1 MYKEI
6 TDAYYKTTPYTRTG
20 NKNIYTLNENGI
32 ETYLSLEGW
41 NHHFLGK
48 LDTNKRIEE
57 LKKQVEE
64 EYRIKEEEEKRNQNI
79 QNNEQGSN
87 TNLNNLQQNVQSQ
100 DQKEC
105 NQCLKNTNCGCQTMN
120 NKNKQKGKNAPINV
134 TYYVSNRPKNRY
146 LDKYKNVK
154 LPNRCAKTGTGL
166 AKISTGQL
174 ASTLKSQGSGDP
186 TITNINPGY
195 TSLKEYPAPKF
206 N

>member
-6 TDAYYKTTPYTRTG
+6 TDADYSTKPYTRTG
-20 NKNIYTLNENGI
+20 NKNIYILNENGV

-48 LDTNKRIEE
+48 LDTNKKIEE

-64 EYRIKEEEEKRNQNI
+64 EYRIKEEEEKRKQSN
-79 QNNEQGSN
+79 QNNEQFSN
-87 TNLNNLQQNVQSQ
+87 TNANNLQENVQNTTQ
-100 DQKEC
+100 
-105 NQCLKNTNCGCQTMN
+105 NQCLKSTNCGCET
-120 NKNKQKGKNAPINV
+120 KNKKKKGKNEPINV

-154 LPNRCAKTGTGL
+154 LPKRSGKTGL

-174 ASTLKSQGSGDP
+174 ASTLKSQGSGEP
-186 TITNINPGY
+186 TITYINPGY
-195 TSLKEYPAPKF
+195 TSLKEYPAPKI

>member
-1 MYKEI
+1 
-6 TDAYYKTTPYTRTG
+6 
-20 NKNIYTLNENGI
+20 
-32 ETYLSLEGW
+32 
-41 NHHFLGK
+41 
-48 LDTNKRIEE
+48 
-57 LKKQVEE
+57 
-64 EYRIKEEEEKRNQNI
+64 
-79 QNNEQGSN
+79 
-87 TNLNNLQQNVQSQ
+87 
-100 DQKEC
+100 
-105 NQCLKNTNCGCQTMN
+105 MN
-120 NKNKQKGKNAPINV
+120 ASINV

-174 ASTLKSQGSGDP
+174 ASTLKSQGSGEP

>member
-6 TDAYYKTTPYTRTG
+6 TDADYRTEPYTQTR
-20 NKNIYTLNENGI
+20 NKNIYILNENGV

-48 LDTNKRIEE
+48 LDTNKKIEE

-64 EYRIKEEEEKRNQNI
+64 EYRIKEEEEKRNKNL
-79 QNNEQGSN
+79 QNNDNLQGSN
-87 TNLNNLQQNVQSQ
+87 TNCNCNTQ
-100 DQKEC
+100 
-105 NQCLKNTNCGCQTMN
+105 NQCNNQCSKTCDINANETLK
-120 NKNKQKGKNAPINV
+120 NKNKKGKNTPINV

-146 LDKYKNVK
+146 LDIYKNVK
-154 LPNRCAKTGTGL
+154 LPKREPKTKTGL
-166 AKISTGQL
+166 AKISTGEL
-174 ASTLKSQGSGDP
+174 ASTLKSQGSGEP
-186 TITNINPGY
+186 TIANINPGY

>member
-6 TDAYYKTTPYTRTG
+6 TDADYSTKPYTRTG
-20 NKNIYTLNENGI
+20 NKNIYILNENGV

-48 LDTNKRIEE
+48 LDTNKKIEE

-64 EYRIKEEEEKRNQNI
+64 EFRIKEEEEKRKKSNL
-79 QNNEQGSN
+79 NNEQNSN
-87 TNLNNLQQNVQSQ
+87 TNNNLQENVQNNCQ
-100 DQKEC
+100 
-105 NQCLKNTNCGCQTMN
+105 NQCLKNTNCRCDS
-120 NKNKQKGKNAPINV
+120 KNKKNKKGKNEPLNV
-134 TYYVSNRPKNRY
+134 TYYVSTRPKNRY

-154 LPNRCAKTGTGL
+154 LPKRAAKTGLGL

-174 ASTLKSQGSGDP
+174 ASTLKSQGTGEP
-186 TITNINPGY
+186 TITYINPGY

>member
-6 TDAYYKTTPYTRTG
+6 TDADYRTEPYTQSG
-20 NKNIYTLNENGI
+20 NKNIYILNENGV

-48 LDTNKRIEE
+48 LDTNKKIEE

-64 EYRIKEEEEKRNQNI
+64 EYRIKEEEEKRNKNI
-79 QNNEQGSN
+79 QNNDNLQGSN
-87 TNLNNLQQNVQSQ
+87 TNCNCNTQ
-100 DQKEC
+100 
-105 NQCLKNTNCGCQTMN
+105 NQCNNQCSKTGDINANETLK
-120 NKNKQKGKNAPINV
+120 NKNKKGKNTPINV

-146 LDKYKNVK
+146 LDRYKNVK
-154 LPNRCAKTGTGL
+154 LPNREGKKTGL
-166 AKISTGQL
+166 AKISTGEL
-174 ASTLKSQGSGDP
+174 ASTLKSQGSGEP